1 MSAAEYT
8 LVKWIIGDGGRKMS
22 RLGTAVVYGIVTIF
36 ILAAFISFFLSL
48 ILKWTDIQ
56 ESSLTWVIFAGS
68 LLSMF
73 IGGLVAGGKGKE
85 RGWLTGGITSLLFTV
100 IVFLFQF
107 LGLEKSFTLEQW
119 IYHLI
124 FFVAA
129 ALGGIVGVNLKASRG

>member
-1 MSAAEYT
+1 MA
-8 LVKWIIGDGGRKMS
+8 

-36 ILAAFISFFLSL
+36 LLAALISFFLSL

-68 LLSMF
+68 LLSVF
-73 IGGLVAGGKGKE
+73 IGGFVAGGKGKE
-85 RGWLTGGITSLLFTV
+85 KGWFIGGTTSLLFSF

-107 LGLEKSFTLEQW
+107 LGLEKAFTLEQW
-119 IYHLI
+119 LYHLS

-129 ALGGIVGVNLKASRG
+129 AIGGIAGVNITASRN